1 MANDRE
7 LSIGHVYSR
16 AMLDLAE
23 QQGQADSL
31 LEELQGLVEYLD
43 GNPELDRFLSSPLVE
58 DEDRARVLE
67 KAFRGRA
74 SDLLLDSLQVI
85 NRKGRLSL
93 LRGIVEGYRS
103 GHRELRGMIEARVRT
118 AVQLSDAL
126 RARVRETVARH
137 TGRQPILIET
147 VDPSVIGGIVI
158 EVGGQKIDGSVANK
172 LRELGKALELRA
184 SQEIVR
190 SRSYVSQQESAQ

>member
-118 AVQLSDAL
+118 AVPLGEAL

-147 VDPSVIGGIVI
+147 VDPAVIGGIVI